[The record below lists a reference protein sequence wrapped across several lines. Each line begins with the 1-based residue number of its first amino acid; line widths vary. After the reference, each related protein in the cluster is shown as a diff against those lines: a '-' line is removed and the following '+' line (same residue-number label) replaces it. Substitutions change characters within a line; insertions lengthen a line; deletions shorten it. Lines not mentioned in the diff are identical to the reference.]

1 MIASITSIPISSV
14 AAYISGVPQRHI
26 NGVVSNGVV
35 PKSQICKLVA
45 QPAPDI
51 FRIQGVYLLVLDLE
65 FIILV
70 LEG

>member
-1 MIASITSIPISSV
+1 M
-14 AAYISGVPQRHI
+14 HI

-45 QPAPDI
+45 KPAPDI
-51 FRIQGVYLLVLDLE
+51 FSIQGVYLLVLDLE
-65 FIILV
+65 FRILV